1 MLLDAVNSWAAPVL
15 AIVGAFGWICMCS
28 YAEICTMQEQI
39 CQHDKEIEELKVS
52 LKKHEENL
60 KKQERSSR
68 EYLQS
73 QERDLR
79 EQVERILTDTEKLAL
94 VQADNLAIEKL
105 LINGTKAEFEA
116 WLEKQ
121 GWRRR

>member
-1 MLLDAVNSWAAPVL
+1 
-15 AIVGAFGWICMCS
+15 
-28 YAEICTMQEQI
+28 MQEQI